1 MEFIKKIDKRKMFL
15 MIGIGLG
22 LLVLAAMIYCYYLT
36 SHVLEMSELNKSL
49 GVDLEAVKQE
59 RDLLTS
65 ENAELKEKVAILSDT
80 VNNKMKEEEELAK
93 AYIPTGFPVKGTATY
108 KEESSLIDEQPAAE
122 LEVPQGTSVIAAAK
136 GTVQALE
143 GNAAVGYILM
153 IEHGNGYVTVY
164 RNSSEPMVEVGME
177 VTTDTELF
185 RIERGH
191 EKLGYQI
198 IEDGVYIDPFSMM
211 EIYG

>member
-1 MEFIKKIDKRKMFL
+1 

-49 GVDLEAVKQE
+49 GVELEAVKQE

>member
-49 GVDLEAVKQE
+49 GVELEAVKQE

-143 GNAAVGYILM
+143 GNAAVGYIF
-153 IEHGNGYVTVY
+153 IV
-164 RNSSEPMVEVGME
+164 
-177 VTTDTELF
+177 F
-185 RIERGH
+185 CRGLLI
-191 EKLGYQI
+191 KICFARKQR
-198 IEDGVYIDPFSMM
+198 
-211 EIYG
+211 